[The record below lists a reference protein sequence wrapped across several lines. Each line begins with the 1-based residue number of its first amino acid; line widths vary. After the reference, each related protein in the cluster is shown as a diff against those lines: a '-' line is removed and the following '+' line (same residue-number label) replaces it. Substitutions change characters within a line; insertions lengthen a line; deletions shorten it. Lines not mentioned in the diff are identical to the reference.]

1 METKNS
7 PDVRKTRAAVKLP
20 FAETYLLISL
30 TAFGLTVVVTR
41 VFLILTGYPQLGN
54 SVLHIAHA
62 LWGGL
67 LLFAAGL
74 IPLIFANRW
83 AITTS
88 SVLSGIGVGLF
99 IDEVGKFI
107 TQKNDYFYAPAAPI
121 IYSAFLLV
129 TLLFLSLRRS
139 RQQSP
144 RASMYRALSRLR
156 EVLDNDLDRVER
168 DRLMSELAN
177 GQTAAEP
184 HVKLLAKQ
192 LAAYLQDNSIPLS
205 TYRPGI
211 WRRANQR
218 VRSLGEKF
226 GKKNHR
232 RVIMAAITILGI
244 QTILLVLIL
253 LWAWISPDVASVVL
267 STMYIAALELTT
279 QRPIWLFVRLALQ
292 LIVGVLYLLG
302 LVRFIQQR
310 EEAGLDYAI
319 FASLLS
325 LTAVHLLTFYLNQF
339 GSLTALFINFAIF
352 LLLQS
357 YRSWHLPTR
366 EDGVKNQT

>member
-1 METKNS
+1 MDSRKAPE
-7 PDVRKTRAAVKLP
+7 VRKTRAAVKLP
-20 FAETYLLISL
+20 FAETYVLISL

-41 VFLILTGYPQLGN
+41 VFLILTGYPQVGN

-67 LLFAAGL
+67 LLFAAAL

-121 IYSAFLLV
+121 IYSALLLV
-129 TLLFLSLRRS
+129 TLLFLSLRRK
-139 RQQSP
+139 RQESP
-144 RASMYRALSRLR
+144 RASMYRALSGLR
-156 EVLDNDLDRVER
+156 EVLDNDLDPVER
-168 DRLMSELAN
+168 DRLMSELAS

-192 LAAYLQDNSIPLS
+192 LTAYLQDSSIPLS
-205 TYRPGI
+205 DYRPGI
-211 WRRANQR
+211 WSRAKQR
-218 VRSLGEKF
+218 VRRVAEKP
-226 GKKNHR
+226 GRKNHS
-232 RVIMAAITILGI
+232 RVIMAAITIVGV
-244 QTILLVLIL
+244 QTIFMVCIL
-253 LWAWISPDVASVVL
+253 LWAWLSPAIASAVL
-267 STMYIAALELTT
+267 STILVEASELTT

-292 LIVGVLYLLG
+292 LIVGVVYLLS
-302 LVRFIQQR
+302 LMRFVQRR

-319 FASLLS
+319 FASMLS

-339 GSLTALFINFAIF
+339 GSLTALFSNFALL

-357 YRSWHLPTR
+357 YRSWYLPDR
-366 EDGVKNQT
+366 